1 MNVSHDMTEKK
12 TKQPRYKKRIKKN
25 NIVWNMFF
33 RRLVL
38 NVCNLSV
45 AFNEN
50 SKLLNLVE
58 TTMVEAA
65 SEIIIIKDRA
75 ELILDCI
82 IMLQ

>member
-1 MNVSHDMTEKK
+1 
-12 TKQPRYKKRIKKN
+12 
-25 NIVWNMFF
+25 MFF